1 MYNFIFKYNEYIKN
15 IFESN
20 VNDDLKIYN
29 DFKNGYVIEGL
40 IETQPLDKSIRIL
53 KKRFND
59 IEVFGGEAGEIVMID
74 LKKGL
79 DYYQP
84 LVNNLG
90 YFISRKCINDKWY
103 NYIDKISGF
112 ISGIVI
118 EPKFDS
124 IVDVPPILYH
134 ATLSKNNKSISKV
147 GLIPR
152 SNNKKTTH
160 PDRIYF
166 TKDPKIADI
175 LSKDLYKNETNPDI
189 SIWEI
194 NTDGLVIRLYK
205 DINFEY
211 GLYTLGNIPPN
222 NLKLMHV

>member
-20 VNDDLKIYN
+20 IDDDLRIYTE
-29 DFKNGYVIEGL
+29 FKNGYIVEGL

-53 KKRFND
+53 KRRFND
-59 IEVFGGEAGEIVMID
+59 IEVFESETGEIVMID
-74 LKKGL
+74 LKQDL
-79 DYYQP
+79 NHYTP
-84 LVNNLG
+84 LINNLG

-103 NYIDKISGF
+103 NYINQISGV

-118 EPKFDS
+118 EAKFDS
-124 IVDVPPILYH
+124 IVNVPPFLYH
-134 ATLSKNNKSISKV
+134 ATLSKNNNSISKV

-160 PDRIYF
+160 PDRIYV
-166 TKDPKIADI
+166 TKDLKIANI
-175 LSKDLYKNETNPDI
+175 LGKDLFKDVTSTDI

-194 NTDGLVIRLYK
+194 DTNGLDMRLYK
-205 DINFEY
+205 DINFIKY
-211 GLYTLGNIPPN
+211 GFYTLSNIPPN
-222 NLKLMHV
+222 NLKLII